1 MSRLYEMMFVI
12 DNNAVRAGWSEAKA
26 TVTGLIEKHGGSV
39 KTARRW
45 GERRLAYPIRHRRRG
60 TYLLSYGEIDP
71 AEVAGLRRELDLSE
85 TVLRYLVLQAG
96 EIPADELA
104 LTQAEAEAGFEV
116 PEPPADDALDVEVDG
131 SSEEGENDGGDGDD
145 DSSDDS
151 GDDQD
156 DDERSEKSEKKKED

>member
-26 TVTGLIEKHGGSV
+26 AVTGLVGKHGGTV

-45 GERRLAYPIRHRRRG
+45 GERRLAYPIRRRRRG
-60 TYLLSYGEIDP
+60 TYLLAYGELEP

-96 EIPADELA
+96 ELPEQELA
-104 LTQAEAEAGFEV
+104 LAQAETEAGFEV
-116 PEPPADDALDVEVDG
+116 PEPPADDALDEVEESVEERADG
-131 SSEEGENDGGDGDD
+131 SGDDSEEGSRGDD
-145 DSSDDS
+145 GE
-151 GDDQD
+151 GD
-156 DDERSEKSEKKKED
+156 EEEKED